1 MASSIVYNMDCMEY
15 MKSLPDKAFSLAVVD
30 PPYGG
35 GCSQNVQVEREREA
49 GYAVDEE
56 NIAEQSSVASAVGLT
71 ATISASR
78 TGGKWATRYQVQKG
92 GVSLARTSGTGT
104 SPRSRNTLTSW
115 RGSVRIKSYGVAI
128 ISRYRRR
135 DASLCGANSPSAKT
149 FLWQWQSMRGQVSTT
164 MQKSLNAR
172 HRERPNGSESTRARS
187 QWRYMHGYTADMQN
201 RGTGFW
207 IRISE
212 AGRAVLPHGTR
223 GWISSGWSWTRPIST
238 WKKSDLRSIP
248 RN

>member
-35 GCSQNVQVEREREA
+35 GGSQNVHVERET
-49 GYAVDEE
+49 GYAEGAPILNSEAVH
-56 NIAEQSSVASAVGLT
+56 ASAVGLT

-78 TGGKWATRYQVQKG
+78 TGGKWATRYQVQRG
-92 GVSLARTSGTGT
+92 ISLARTSGTGT

-115 RGSVRIKSYGVAI
+115 RGSARIKLFGAGITSP
-128 ISRYRRR
+128 SHRRG
-135 DASLCGANSPSAKT
+135 ASSCGASSPSERT
-149 FLWQWQSMRGQVSTT
+149 SRWRWQSMRGRASTT

-187 QWRYMHGYTADMQN
+187 RWRYMHGYTADMQN